1 MLFITG
7 NRYGL
12 EFKYTDAP
20 QRDKVT
26 KRGQE
31 DLKLKHVFIVHPGS
45 QSYPLNQWA
54 ESLSIVKM
62 KKRFTSEGEA
72 LWSSLLESF
81 AQGIVWPRISPVPF
95 PEV

>member
-1 MLFITG
+1 
-7 NRYGL
+7 
-12 EFKYTDAP
+12 
-20 QRDKVT
+20 
-26 KRGQE
+26 
-31 DLKLKHVFIVHPGS
+31 
-45 QSYPLNQWA
+45 
-54 ESLSIVKM
+54 M